1 MDYASDSGK
10 SDSVS
15 PERPKCFR
23 PWTDQI
29 ALGIVEH
36 ENLRH
41 ATAACAACLSD
52 LIDTMREGDSNSD
65 AEDYG
70 EYCSRMRLTF
80 SFNGAVEDGDDDDDD
95 LIRSWWEVAE
105 VVFSTYAR
113 LPQIGHRELE
123 DLLKDAL
130 SEPDP
135 KADGVWLAKIHMAHA
150 CWNLD
155 AVAGMMNYEE

>member
-1 MDYASDSGK
+1 MSDHHT
-10 SDSVS
+10 
-15 PERPKCFR
+15 PNRPKCFR

-52 LIDTMREGDSNSD
+52 LIDSMREGDSISV

-80 SFNGAVEDGDDDDDD
+80 SFNRAVEDGDGDEDD
-95 LIRSWWEVAE
+95 LARLWWEVAE
-105 VVFSTYAR
+105 VVFNAYAR
-113 LPQIGHRELE
+113 LPQLGHRELE
-123 DLLKDAL
+123 GLLKDGL
-130 SEPDP
+130 STSEP
-135 KADGVWLAKIHMAHA
+135 KVDGVWLAKIQMAHA

-155 AVAGMMNYEE
+155 AVAGVVHWQHRHSHD